1 VGTRRLAST
10 GKRAGRGLT
19 LPGMIVWVEGSGPE
33 HRSVVFQFPDELSM
47 SSMGQAMAKWQQWW
61 SGLSRVIGRRA
72 GPVSLGP
79 RGEQLA
85 ARFLQQQGYRIIARG
100 HRQRLGEIDLIA
112 LDGDTLVFVEVKTRQ
127 SQRAGDPSEA
137 VDLRKQERV
146 TRAALAYL
154 KRRRLLEQAAR
165 FDVVS
170 IVWAAPDEPPD
181 IRHFV
186 NAFQAVGQW
195 QMYR

>member
-1 VGTRRLAST
+1 MTS
-10 GKRAGRGLT
+10 
-19 LPGMIVWVEGSGPE
+19 W
-33 HRSVVFQFPDELSM
+33 H
-47 SSMGQAMAKWQQWW
+47 QWW
-61 SGLSRVIGRRA
+61 SGISRVLGRPAR
-72 GPVSLGP
+72 PVALGP

-112 LDGDTLVFVEVKTRQ
+112 LDGETLVFVEVKTRQ
-127 SQRAGDPSEA
+127 SQQAGDPAEA
-137 VDLRKQERV
+137 VDFRKQERM
-146 TRAALAYL
+146 TRAALIYL
-154 KRRRLLEQAAR
+154 KRRGLLQQAAR

-170 IVWAAPDEPPD
+170 IVWESAETPPV

-186 NAFQAVGQW
+186 NAFEAVGQW